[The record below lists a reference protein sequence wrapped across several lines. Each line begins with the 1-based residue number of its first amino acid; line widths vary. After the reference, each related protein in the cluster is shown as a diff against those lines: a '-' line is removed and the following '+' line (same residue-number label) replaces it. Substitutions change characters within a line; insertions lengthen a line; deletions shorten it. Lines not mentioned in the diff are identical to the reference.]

1 MSIAKRLHVRTY
13 GLTSQSFS
21 PLVYAFTL
29 ALIFWSGLFFLEISS
44 AIPAVKISNIA
55 AQSEFLIHFFT
66 LLTIF
71 PLYAQTT
78 LEDKKSL
85 KWFLIANICLFL
97 NDLTFYMAVYFSNHY
112 ILSTSFPVVALGYIP
127 YLIWIGTIIIFL
139 INLLAH
145 NIFGIAKLSKSLP
158 FLICLSLITIFLF
171 FSSINHV
178 FSYFSW
184 ERISHTIS
192 FISEFIIFNAALLC
206 FIYSNNNGFSLCL
219 FGLITVISGD
229 FFINYSFLSQ
239 TSSLLSYGELLWFLG
254 LIFILFGS
262 RLLYQ
267 NKQYII
273 RDWFSRTNSIKNK
286 MALWSVGTSMS
297 SFLLFFLMAYLFSA
311 IDKQLLLGLPIF
323 ILVYSIIVVIL
334 SVIMGKRFE
343 APFKQIVTNI
353 EHLMLQNDRS
363 NVDDNFS
370 TQEFVFLQQ
379 FIFNAFEIKEQK
391 EQAKQEFINIT
402 TQAAHDIR
410 SPLAAINTVLSSI
423 NSISEEKRLMI
434 RKAAKR
440 INDIANN
447 LLLKP
452 NQESDSKTEL
462 NAELLFDELIGIALE
477 AIVSEKKYE
486 HAKKQI
492 PIYLHGIEQAYNSF
506 VSINLASFKRVLSN
520 LINNSIEALEHGGCI
535 NILLNCNEQTIEIK
549 IQDNGCGIPPDIL
562 PKVTEHGF
570 SHNKKQGAG
579 FGLSY
584 AKQYIEKIQG
594 TFQIFSEV
602 NKGTSILICLPR
614 RSSPDWFCDKL
625 IINSANIS
633 IVDDDPSI
641 HDAWRERLAHMPHLD
656 ITHYQKISALKTPT
670 NNLQMGDSLYLMDY
684 EFLME
689 DKNGLDVIEELNIHQ
704 HSVLVTSA
712 FEDQALRIR
721 CSTLGVKII
730 PKPYV
735 PYIPITTAFSLDQ
748 SNSVVLIDDD
758 EIIRMTWQ
766 FAAEDT
772 DVNLKTYS
780 SFQSFIAE
788 IDNYGKNIAIYIDSS
803 LGNDVKGEECAYH
816 LFHQGFTNLHLATGY
831 CIENH
836 SAFPWFKT
844 IIGKTPPFC
853 INNQTKDGRE
863 NDNFHAN

>member
-1 MSIAKRLHVRTY
+1 MSVFKQLQIKIF
-13 GLTSQSFS
+13 GLTSQSLNS
-21 PLVYAFTL
+21 LVYTFTF
-29 ALIFWSGLFFLEISS
+29 ALIFWSGLFFLKISS

-71 PLYAQTT
+71 PLYANTT
-78 LEDKKSL
+78 LEDRKIL

-97 NDLTFYMAVYFSNHY
+97 NDLAFYMAVYFSNHF

-184 ERISHTIS
+184 ERISHAIS

-206 FIYSNNNGFSLCL
+206 FIYSENNGFSLCL

-239 TSSLLSYGELLWFLG
+239 TTSLLSYGELLWFLG

-267 NKQYII
+267 NKQYIV
-273 RDWFSRTNSIKNK
+273 RDWFSRTNSIKNR
-286 MALWSVGTSMS
+286 MALWSVSTSMS

-334 SVIMGKRFE
+334 SVVMGKRFE
-343 APFKQIVTNI
+343 TPFKQIVTNI
-353 EHLMLQNDRS
+353 EHLMLQNDKS
-363 NVDDNFS
+363 KVDDNFS

-410 SPLAAINTVLSSI
+410 SPLAAINTVLSSMS
-423 NSISEEKRLMI
+423 SISEDKRLMI
-434 RKAAKR
+434 RNAAKR

-452 NQESDSKTEL
+452 NQVNDNKTEL
-462 NAELLFDELIGIALE
+462 NAELFDELIGVALE
-477 AIVSEKKYE
+477 AIVSEKRYE
-486 HAKKQI
+486 HTKKKT
-492 PIYLHGIEQAYNSF
+492 PIYLHGIEQAYHAF
-506 VSINLASFKRVLSN
+506 VYINLASFKRVLSN
-520 LINNSIEALEHGGCI
+520 LINNSIEALQHNGCI
-535 NILLNCNEQTIEIK
+535 NIWLNCYEQTIEIK

-570 SHNKKQGAG
+570 SYNKKQGAG

-594 TFQIFSEV
+594 TFQIVSEV
-602 NKGTSILICLPR
+602 NKGTSISICLPR
-614 RSSPDWFCDKL
+614 RDSPNWFCDTL
-625 IINSANIS
+625 IINSTHIS

-641 HDAWRERLAHMPHLD
+641 HDAWRGRLAHIPNLD
-656 ITHYQKISALKTPT
+656 IIHYERISELKTSTKNIQIGNP
-670 NNLQMGDSLYLMDY
+670 LYLMDY
-684 EFLME
+684 EFLTE

-704 HSVLVTSA
+704 HSVLVTST
-712 FEDQALRIR
+712 FEDQELRIR
-721 CSTLGVKII
+721 CSTLGIKII

-735 PYIPITTAFSLDQ
+735 PYIPITNTAFSLDLN
-748 SNSVVLIDDD
+748 NSVVLIDDD
-758 EIIRMTWQ
+758 EMMRMTWQ
-766 FAAEDT
+766 FAAEDAGL
-772 DVNLKTYS
+772 NLKTYS
-780 SFQSFIAE
+780 SFQSFISE
-788 IDNYGKNIAIYIDSS
+788 IDNYDKNTAIYIDSD

-816 LFHQGFTNLHLATGY
+816 LFHQGFINLHLATGY
-831 CIENH
+831 CIENQ
-836 SAFPWFKT
+836 SVFPWIKT

-853 INNQTKDGRE
+853 TSNQTKDDLE
-863 NDNFHAN
+863 KDNFHAG